1 MYIAELQKEK
11 CFSRHWLLCLI
22 LLFTISEPHAPATL
36 PVPSPLVCFC
46 VISDL
51 VRGCAI
57 ITRTGEGGGGGLG
70 NGGNMPQ
77 NLVIPPLLLSKNQFH
92 PPWHNDNIKANH
104 CSLIPSLSSAKSPQ
118 SRKKKESS
126 AKAKRR
132 KIRATEARKNRACFI
147 FLS

>member
-57 ITRTGEGGGGGLG
+57 ITRTGEEGGPGKWGKHAPKLSHTS
-70 NGGNMPQ
+70 
-77 NLVIPPLLLSKNQFH
+77 PLIKQKLIS